1 MKKIGTSSIWY
12 EKYRPQTFEDV
23 ITTPAMARYLERV
36 KTDDTVGNL
45 LFNGRA
51 GTGKSSIAYA
61 IVRELGA
68 DELYVNA
75 SSDTSI
81 DNIRFNVRSFAT
93 TKSLMSDGEKIV
105 ILDEFDRLSAEA
117 MDSLKAMIEETHR
130 NCRYIFITNNI
141 GRVIEPLISRAEQFT
156 FGNETGE
163 EKKDL
168 IIKLF
173 GRMKFILDTEEVEYD
188 GKVVATV
195 VRDLFPDFR
204 KTINKLQNYFKLYGQ
219 IDKGIFNTLDDV
231 LIKNLVD
238 EMKSMNFNSVQL
250 LARGI
255 DPNGFYTTFYAD
267 LKEYLENESIPDMI
281 MLMNE
286 YNYRNQIVIDREI
299 NLVACLSEMMQTAKW
314 K

>member
-12 EKYRPQTFEDV
+12 EKFRPQTFEDI
-23 ITTPAMARYLERV
+23 ITTPKMEKYLARIKNE
-36 KTDDTVGNL
+36 DTVGNL
-45 LFNGRA
+45 LFNGPA
-51 GTGKSSIAYA
+51 GTGKTSIAFA

-68 DELYVNA
+68 DELYINA
-75 SSDTSI
+75 SKDNSI
-81 DNIRFNVRSFAT
+81 NTLRYDVQSFAT

-117 MDSLKAMIEETHR
+117 MDALKAMIEETHR

-141 GRVIEPLISRAEQFT
+141 GRVIEPIISRAEQFT
-156 FGNETGE
+156 FGTEIGE

-168 IIKLF
+168 IIKYF
-173 GRMKFILDTEEVEYD
+173 SRAKFILENEEVEYD
-188 GKVVATV
+188 KKVVATL

-204 KTINKLQNYFKLYGQ
+204 KTINKLQNYFKLNGE
-219 IDKGIFNTLDDV
+219 INEGIFDTLDDV
-231 LIKNLVD
+231 LIKNLVE
-238 EMKSMNFNSVQL
+238 EMKAMKFDNVQA

-255 DPNGFYTTFYAD
+255 DPNNFYSTFYAD
-267 LKEYLENESIPDMI
+267 LKEYLKNESIPDMI

-299 NLVACLSEMMQTAKW
+299 NLVACLSEMMSTAKW